1 MTRPVFPTEAAR
13 HEHMAGAYLFAA
25 EAFEVSG
32 PARAKFAPTLRTW
45 AARAL
50 DRAAAASIPDQ
61 QDLFAQGA
69 RHHG

>member
-1 MTRPVFPTEAAR
+1 MKPFPTEAAR
-13 HEHMAGAYLFAA
+13 HEHSALVYLAAA

-32 PARAKFAPTLRTW
+32 SARAKFAPTLRTW
-45 AARAL
+45 ADRAL
-50 DRAAAASIPDQ
+50 DRAAATSIPDQ